1 MCSAGVG
8 VGCEWV
14 GVGRFPFVVVKQIH
28 LVANLYRS
36 YSLGQLSPDNAL
48 AMRVDPATAD
58 AARAGSLWNGD
69 WGVEARRAMRW
80 LGDMGWS
87 SGSPG
92 AAAAADGD
100 ATRPP
105 RPLTRNAVGERVAA
119 SGDPR
124 CTANTSRTA
133 HADTAPTTKHTAHT
147 QHTAQPYTQPY
158 TSQHT
163 HTYTQRESPSV
174 HHLPL
179 SGETVYVPSRVP
191 TLGSAATATRAQA
204 RRHVQPPRAQP
215 QPQYHGAPQLG
226 DL

>member
-1 MCSAGVG
+1 MHHPVDVQCWCGCWLRVG
-8 VGCEWV
+8 
-14 GVGRFPFVVVKQIH
+14 GRRTVSFRRRE
-28 LVANLYRS
+28 ANTCCNERS

-69 WGVEARRAMRW
+69 WGVEARRAIRW

-92 AAAAADGD
+92 AAATADGD

-124 CTANTSRTA
+124 CTASTRRTA
-133 HADTAPTTKHTAHT
+133 HADTAPTTQHTAHT
-147 QHTAQPYTQPY
+147 QP
-158 TSQHT
+158 ST
-163 HTYTQRESPSV
+163 HTQRESPSV

-215 QPQYHGAPQLG
+215 QLQYHGAPQLG

>member
-1 MCSAGVG
+1 MHHPVDVQCWCGCWLRVG
-8 VGCEWV
+8 
-14 GVGRFPFVVVKQIH
+14 GRRTVSFRRRE
-28 LVANLYRS
+28 ANTCCNERS

-92 AAAAADGD
+92 AAATADGD

-133 HADTAPTTKHTAHT
+133 HADTAPTTQHNTQPHTAAHT
-147 QHTAQPYTQPY
+147 
-158 TSQHT
+158 
-163 HTYTQRESPSV
+163 R
-174 HHLPL
+174 
-179 SGETVYVPSRVP
+179 SGSLCQCITCR
-191 TLGSAATATRAQA
+191 SAARQSTYRAGYQRLGVRRRRRVRRRGGTSSRLVRSHNLNTTGRRSSAIFKPAPPTTR
-204 RRHVQPPRAQP
+204 
-215 QPQYHGAPQLG
+215 
-226 DL
+226 